1 MLRNASKI
9 YFGLDG
15 AVNTCQKIPQLVA
28 ISDKLPT
35 KSKVWGHW
43 SLGCNELTAFGA
55 RYFLKYKPAAI
66 INKNTSGNITNEI
79 IQWRID
85 TNPSK
90 VWSMNIIKDCSPNME
105 SWEDLDMAIV
115 KLDFVSDGLN
125 TFVKGC

>member
-1 MLRNASKI
+1 MP
-9 YFGLDG
+9 
-15 AVNTCQKIPQLVA
+15 KIPQLVA

-35 KSKVWGHW
+35 KSKVWVHW
-43 SLGCNELTAFGA
+43 STGGNELTAFGA

-66 INKNTSGNITNEI
+66 INENTPGNITNEI
-79 IQWRID
+79 IQRRID

-115 KLDFVSDGLN
+115 KLDFMSDGLN